1 MAEFEV
7 SFDVKQPSVEANF
20 TVAEQNLEALFE
32 INAGTHVDDA
42 LSEESKNPVQNK
54 VITKALEEVAKDKDR
69 HFTYEQAAPSDV
81 WVIVHDLDKKPSIT
95 VVDSADTVITPD
107 NIEYNDMNT
116 ATVYFLAAFAGKAYC
131 N

>member
-20 TVAEQNLEALFE
+20 TVEEQNLEALFE
-32 INAGTHVDDA
+32 INADVHVDDA
-42 LSEESKNPVQNK
+42 LSETSKNPVQNK
-54 VITKALEEVAKDKDR
+54 VVTKAIEEVAKNTDR

-81 WVIVHDLDKKPSIT
+81 WIIVHDLGKKPSIT
-95 VVDSADTVITPD
+95 IVDSADTVIIPD